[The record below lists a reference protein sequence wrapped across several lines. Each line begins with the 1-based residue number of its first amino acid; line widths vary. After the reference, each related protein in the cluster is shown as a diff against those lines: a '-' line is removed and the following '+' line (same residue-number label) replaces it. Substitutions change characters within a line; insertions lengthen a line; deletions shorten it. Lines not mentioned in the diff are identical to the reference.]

1 MNSYEV
7 NMKTCTK
14 CNETKDLH
22 DFRKWRNSKGE
33 MVAKSS
39 CKTCENAYLKSWK
52 RKNVSKTG
60 LSHKD
65 YRNSLR
71 LPAKL
76 SEQKDLLA
84 KDVKTCK
91 HCNESLPLSNFY
103 IKNHKRTDGS
113 TVELLYSY
121 CKECESLRH
130 KAYTKT
136 HEGKTSLKRS
146 NALRSKRTRNA
157 TPNWLTP
164 EQRKEI
170 ADIYEHMRDC
180 RAVTGEE
187 YHVDHIVPL
196 KGKNVCG
203 LHVPWNLQVLPSD
216 VNMSKSNRL

>member
-1 MNSYEV
+1 
-7 NMKTCTK
+7 MKTCTK

-22 DFRKWRNSKGE
+22 DFRKKRNCKGE
-33 MVAKSS
+33 MVAISH
-39 CKTCENAYLKSWK
+39 CKTCENAYSKAWR
-52 RKNVSKTG
+52 RKNASKSG
-60 LSHKD
+60 LSRKD
-65 YRNSLR
+65 YYNSLR

-76 SEQKDLLA
+76 SDRKDLLA
-84 KDVKTCK
+84 KGVKTCK
-91 HCNESLPLSNFY
+91 LCNESLPLSNFY
-103 IKNHKRTDGS
+103 IQNHKRLSGS
-113 TVELLYSY
+113 IVEMLHSY
-121 CKECESLRH
+121 CKKCSSLRH
-130 KAYTKT
+130 KVYNKT
-136 HEGKTSLKRS
+136 HEGKTSSRRRS
-146 NALRSKRTRNA
+146 ALRSKRTRNA

-216 VNMSKSNRL
+216 VNVSKSNRF